1 MKNLL
6 VAAALMVSSV
16 VSGSAY
22 ASQCPYCLY
31 DAHVPGIGTVHVFLE
46 CSGALYYYHPYLQ

>member
-22 ASQCPYCLY
+22 ASQCPHYLY
-31 DAHVPGIGTVHVFLE
+31 DVVAGGVVIHVFLE
-46 CSGALYYYHPYLQ
+46 CNGTLHYCFPYIQ